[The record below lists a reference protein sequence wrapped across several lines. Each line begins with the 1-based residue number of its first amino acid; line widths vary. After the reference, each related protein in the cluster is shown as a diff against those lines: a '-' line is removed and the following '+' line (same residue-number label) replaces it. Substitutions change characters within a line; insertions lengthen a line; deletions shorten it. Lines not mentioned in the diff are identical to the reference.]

1 MFISVTTASCKSAK
15 AKIKVSWSSAV
26 HTEELTHVAVLIYLS
41 IAQVIAV
48 SMSEEGGRRAQMINW
63 LQLKLRAKAIYS
75 FVFLRRFNDENL
87 REQDET
93 CNALSSHQSDDEPS
107 KSTTL
112 SRATCHY
119 GS

>member
-1 MFISVTTASCKSAK
+1 M
-15 AKIKVSWSSAV
+15 
-26 HTEELTHVAVLIYLS
+26 
-41 IAQVIAV
+41 
-48 SMSEEGGRRAQMINW
+48 RRAQMINW

-75 FVFLRRFNDENL
+75 FVFLRRFNDENVC
-87 REQDET
+87 EQDET
-93 CNALSSHQSDDEPS
+93 WNAHRIIAITLPDDSDDDEAT